1 MLVRSHVRMS
11 FPLSG
16 CSVPVCR
23 VLPAGT
29 ADFVGLLSTSTITL
43 ADERTKPEGSK
54 SPSADEQ
61 IVLRKHE
68 RAARKSG
75 GGLDGSKAVYI
86 SRSSRAMHCFPHML
100 SRRTGCIAATCR
112 HRRHRY
118 EARKQAAESWPV
130 DVQQRRMKEE
140 HQEWYAP

>member
-1 MLVRSHVRMS
+1 VGVS

-23 VLPAGT
+23 VLLAQT
-29 ADFVGLLSTSTITL
+29 ADSVGLLSASTITL

-68 RAARKSG
+68 RAARKSE
-75 GGLDGSKAVYI
+75 GGLDGSKAVRI
-86 SRSSRAMHCFPHML
+86 SRSSRAIHLL
-100 SRRTGCIAATCR
+100 STHAQSANRVYRGDLPPSSSSLR
-112 HRRHRY
+112 G
-118 EARKQAAESWPV
+118 S
-130 DVQQRRMKEE
+130 
-140 HQEWYAP
+140 